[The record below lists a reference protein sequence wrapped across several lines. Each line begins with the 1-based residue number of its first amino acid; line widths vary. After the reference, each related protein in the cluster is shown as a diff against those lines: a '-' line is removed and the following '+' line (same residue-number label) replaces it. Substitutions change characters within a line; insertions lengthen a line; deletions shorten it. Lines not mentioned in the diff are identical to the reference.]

1 MWPIDCT
8 KDTIKNRGSTVN
20 IWRIKLS
27 ISSIFRS
34 VKTSCLCKIP
44 SAKKNIFLLQKFSV
58 FSFSSYIFFF
68 SEYFP
73 PFPSPIFLLRS
84 SSRYQNVMKS
94 KVQCPHSIS
103 RTCLAQEF
111 GLVLHRTLTKH
122 IAFVQTTITTLPSL
136 LDGLVLF
143 LFIISRNS
151 RKFNLSLPVNAWLF
165 SQILSWLWMH
175 FHVSRFWHII
185 VIIVKII
192 QLHVIL
198 RYNFSL
204 NIR

>member
-1 MWPIDCT
+1 MIGLGSDKNNYGFMWPIDCT

-111 GLVLHRTLTKH
+111 GLVPHEAVPERLWDLWGWEYLSFQCASKLR
-122 IAFVQTTITTLPSL
+122 A
-136 LDGLVLF
+136 
-143 LFIISRNS
+143 IS
-151 RKFNLSLPVNAWLF
+151 V
-165 SQILSWLWMH
+165 
-175 FHVSRFWHII
+175 
-185 VIIVKII
+185 VI
-192 QLHVIL
+192 
-198 RYNFSL
+198 
-204 NIR
+204 

>member
-1 MWPIDCT
+1 MIGLGSDKNNYGFMWPIDCT

-84 SSRYQNVMKS
+84 SSRYQNVKMS
-94 KVQCPHSIS
+94 KFQCPHSIS

-111 GLVLHRTLTKH
+111 GLVYAFLALFWPLYGLFGPFLTLFNEKN
-122 IAFVQTTITTLPSL
+122 
-136 LDGLVLF
+136 
-143 LFIISRNS
+143 IIFSPF
-151 RKFNLSLPVNAWLF
+151 RK
-165 SQILSWLWMH
+165 
-175 FHVSRFWHII
+175 
-185 VIIVKII
+185 
-192 QLHVIL
+192 
-198 RYNFSL
+198 NFPGKA
-204 NIR
+204 

>member
-1 MWPIDCT
+1 MIGLGSDKNNYGFMWPIDCT

-84 SSRYQNVMKS
+84 SSRYQNVKMS
-94 KVQCPHSIS
+94 KFQCPHSIS

-111 GLVLHRTLTKH
+111 GLVLDLLQNCCDCFTHNWPDICFADKECWGKYWSEMQDSLVEIHLVRTLT
-122 IAFVQTTITTLPSL
+122 L
-136 LDGLVLF
+136 
-143 LFIISRNS
+143 
-151 RKFNLSLPVNAWLF
+151 
-165 SQILSWLWMH
+165 
-175 FHVSRFWHII
+175 
-185 VIIVKII
+185 
-192 QLHVIL
+192 
-198 RYNFSL
+198 
-204 NIR
+204 

>member
-8 KDTIKNRGSTVN
+8 KDTIRNRGSTVN

-27 ISSIFRS
+27 ASSIFRS

-73 PFPSPIFLLRS
+73 PFPSPIFLLHS
-84 SSRYQNVMKS
+84 SSRYQNVKMS
-94 KVQCPHSIS
+94 KFQCPHSIS

-111 GLVLHRTLTKH
+111 GLVQL
-122 IAFVQTTITTLPSL
+122 AAL
-136 LDGLVLF
+136 LSF
-143 LFIISRNS
+143 ARNMFFS
-151 RKFNLSLPVNAWLF
+151 FSLSLSPQVCLQLRLEIHSSGNIIGHGHAC
-165 SQILSWLWMH
+165 SCLWH
-175 FHVSRFWHII
+175 LDI
-185 VIIVKII
+185 
-192 QLHVIL
+192 
-198 RYNFSL
+198 SL
-204 NIR
+204 KQCSNWT

>member
-84 SSRYQNVMKS
+84 SSRYQNIKMS
-94 KVQCPHSIS
+94 KFQCPHSIS

-111 GLVLHRTLTKH
+111 GLVNCPGQLNRWSDRLEWLQWLFMTKETVPIFMIVDLHYQSAH
-122 IAFVQTTITTLPSL
+122 
-136 LDGLVLF
+136 
-143 LFIISRNS
+143 
-151 RKFNLSLPVNAWLF
+151 RKIAWLR
-165 SQILSWLWMH
+165 IKKYWDTPGN
-175 FHVSRFWHII
+175 VSKYRRKNLII
-185 VIIVKII
+185 
-192 QLHVIL
+192 
-198 RYNFSL
+198 
-204 NIR
+204 

>member
-1 MWPIDCT
+1 MIGLGSDKNNYGFMWPIDCT
-8 KDTIKNRGSTVN
+8 KDTIRNRGSTVN

-27 ISSIFRS
+27 ICSIFRS
-34 VKTSCLCKIP
+34 VKTSCLCKIS
-44 SAKKNIFLLQKFSV
+44 SAKKNIFLLQNFSV

-111 GLVLHRTLTKH
+111 GLVAWTFLHGLRFPKGSTPRFALLPLKLPQTKRNKY
-122 IAFVQTTITTLPSL
+122 AFSRYLR
-136 LDGLVLF
+136 LV
-143 LFIISRNS
+143 I
-151 RKFNLSLPVNAWLF
+151 
-165 SQILSWLWMH
+165 
-175 FHVSRFWHII
+175 
-185 VIIVKII
+185 
-192 QLHVIL
+192 
-198 RYNFSL
+198 
-204 NIR
+204 

>member
-1 MWPIDCT
+1 MIGLGSDKNNYGFMWPIDCT

-84 SSRYQNVMKS
+84 SSRYQNVKMS
-94 KVQCPHSIS
+94 KFQCPHSIS

-111 GLVLHRTLTKH
+111 GLVFMFIPWSALGAFFRVKAHVMVRRPLCSVRHRTSRPPSYVLH
-122 IAFVQTTITTLPSL
+122 IV
-136 LDGLVLF
+136 
-143 LFIISRNS
+143 
-151 RKFNLSLPVNAWLF
+151 
-165 SQILSWLWMH
+165 
-175 FHVSRFWHII
+175 
-185 VIIVKII
+185 
-192 QLHVIL
+192 
-198 RYNFSL
+198 
-204 NIR
+204 

>member
-84 SSRYQNVMKS
+84 SSRYQNVKMS
-94 KVQCPHSIS
+94 KFQCPHSIS

-111 GLVLHRTLTKH
+111 GLVPMYLASWPRPRSRGHMVSSKPHQGQVETLEGRRVWPAVGRGESWAGAKLERRTQKKSCWERE
-122 IAFVQTTITTLPSL
+122 P
-136 LDGLVLF
+136 
-143 LFIISRNS
+143 
-151 RKFNLSLPVNAWLF
+151 
-165 SQILSWLWMH
+165 
-175 FHVSRFWHII
+175 
-185 VIIVKII
+185 
-192 QLHVIL
+192 
-198 RYNFSL
+198 
-204 NIR
+204 

>member
-1 MWPIDCT
+1 MIGLGSDKNNYGFMWPIDCT

-84 SSRYQNVMKS
+84 SSRYQNVKMS
-94 KVQCPHSIS
+94 KFQCPHSIS

-111 GLVLHRTLTKH
+111 GLVTCRSSWGQLPCSS
-122 IAFVQTTITTLPSL
+122 LPSQW
-136 LDGLVLF
+136 GRCPP
-143 LFIISRNS
+143 SRQT
-151 RKFNLSLPVNAWLF
+151 RRGRPW
-165 SQILSWLWMH
+165 WW
-175 FHVSRFWHII
+175 W
-185 VIIVKII
+185 
-192 QLHVIL
+192 
-198 RYNFSL
+198 
-204 NIR
+204 

>member
-1 MWPIDCT
+1 MIGLGSDKNNYGFMWPIDCT

-84 SSRYQNVMKS
+84 SSRYQNVKMS
-94 KVQCPHSIS
+94 KFQCPHSIS

-111 GLVLHRTLTKH
+111 GLVFNIFTHKYLPR
-122 IAFVQTTITTLPSL
+122 IAWQLGHLWVTSWKYSIANSIWIGILKSQFYS
-136 LDGLVLF
+136 
-143 LFIISRNS
+143 S
-151 RKFNLSLPVNAWLF
+151 RKDDL
-165 SQILSWLWMH
+165 M
-175 FHVSRFWHII
+175 
-185 VIIVKII
+185 
-192 QLHVIL
+192 
-198 RYNFSL
+198 
-204 NIR
+204 

>member
-84 SSRYQNVMKS
+84 SSRYQNVKMS
-94 KVQCPHSIS
+94 KFQCPHSIS

-111 GLVLHRTLTKH
+111 GL
-122 IAFVQTTITTLPSL
+122 FVMISLAPS
-136 LDGLVLF
+136 
-143 LFIISRNS
+143 IIHDLGENII
-151 RKFNLSLPVNAWLF
+151 
-165 SQILSWLWMH
+165 ILSS
-175 FHVSRFWHII
+175 FVT
-185 VIIVKII
+185 
-192 QLHVIL
+192 
-198 RYNFSL
+198 
-204 NIR
+204 NIRKWEFGFATTQEQMTTRIKSEIILLRS